1 MRASRVRTSWGR
13 VAALAAVAA
22 LAVITMA
29 SCTSGPSSDSAES
42 AFAAPSATG
51 ANPAPERGA
60 AGSAQSA
67 PGAGGEAA
75 VAAGDA
81 AAAGVPTR
89 LSAEGSKVIKTADL
103 TVRLVV
109 EPVPDT
115 DDAVADREANA
126 SARSAAITQAAGSVR
141 GIATAAGGFQSS
153 ANGGGSQLAVS
164 LRVPAEQY
172 DAVVDKVTAIGE
184 LTNRTESS
192 QDVTTEV
199 VDVKSRVESMTA
211 SVARVRALLAQA
223 TNIADVIAIESELSV
238 REANLESLQQQQ
250 AHLDG
255 QVALSTV
262 SITLNAVTD
271 DPTTTEPT
279 TQDTG
284 FVAGIKAGWAALLGF
299 FTWIGGAVGAVLPFV
314 PLIAVAGLI
323 VWWVIRRARRG
334 RAPAGAA
341 GPPVTPRDG
350 ASAPAA
356 GEARAGEAPAGE
368 AQAKESQQPAGVGS
382 S

>member
-1 MRASRVRTSWGR
+1 MRASLVRTSWGR
-13 VAALAAVAA
+13 AAALAAVGAV
-22 LAVITMA
+22 AVITMA
-29 SCTSGPSSDSAES
+29 SCTSGSSSDSAES
-42 AFAAPSATG
+42 ASAAPSATG
-51 ANPAPERGA
+51 AIPAPERDA
-60 AGSAQSA
+60 AGNAQSA

-75 VAAGDA
+75 IAAGDA
-81 AAAGVPTR
+81 AGAELPTT
-89 LSAEGSKVIKTADL
+89 LSVDGSKVIKTADL

-115 DDAVADREANA
+115 DDAAADREANA
-126 SARSAAITQAAGSVR
+126 SARSATIAQAAGSVR

-153 ANGGGSQLAVS
+153 ANGGGSQLSIS

-192 QDVTTEV
+192 QDVTAEV

-223 TNIADVIAIESELSV
+223 TTIAEVIAIESELSV

-262 SITLNAVTD
+262 SISLNAVTD
-271 DPTTTEPT
+271 DPATTEP

-284 FVAGIKAGWAALLGF
+284 FVAGVKAGWAALLGF

-334 RAPAGAA
+334 RAPTETA
-341 GPPVTPRDG
+341 GPPVTPRDS
-350 ASAPAA
+350 ASAPAV
-356 GEARAGEAPAGE
+356 GE
-368 AQAKESQQPAGVGS
+368 AQAEESQQPAGVGS